1 MSVSVLPPGTRRHNR
16 RLGLLSVR
24 YRLKEGWRF
33 ERLSHRLW
41 LVSRGDS
48 AVIAELTESAAMFI
62 EASTSEA

>member
-1 MSVSVLPPGTRRHNR
+1 MSVSVLPTGTRRHNR

-24 YRLKEGWRF
+24 YRLREGWRF
-33 ERLSHRLW
+33 ERISHRLW

-62 EASTSEA
+62 DASTSEA